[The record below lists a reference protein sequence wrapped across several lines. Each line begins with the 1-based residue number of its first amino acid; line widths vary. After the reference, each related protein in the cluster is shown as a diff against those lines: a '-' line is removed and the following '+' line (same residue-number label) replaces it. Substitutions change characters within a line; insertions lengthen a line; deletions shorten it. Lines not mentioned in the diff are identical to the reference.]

1 MSYGIRGNCLNLLR
15 PYMQDRWQTVSFFYN
30 DSQYYSSPTPIAQG
44 VPQGFILGPMLF
56 LLYVNDLCGG
66 ILGTMVCQYA
76 DYTFV
81 LLTGPDDRILF
92 TTKTSWVGYSRYS
105 STSLF
110 CLCALSLCT
119 VSCSRVLHYGPHL
132 F

>member
-30 DSQYYSSPTPIAQG
+30 DSQYYSSPTHIAQG

-66 ILGTMVCQYA
+66 TGDHGMSVRRLYFCSADWSWWPDFVQYLYWIVVVLYYE
-76 DYTFV
+76 DFV
-81 LLTGPDDRILF
+81 SWLLSILF
-92 TTKTSWVGYSRYS
+92 DN
-105 STSLF
+105 F
-110 CLCALSLCT
+110 ILSLCF
-119 VSCSRVLHYGPHL
+119 VFMHGVL